1 MSDLQFVDVDAA
13 KISEELIQSFEEATG
28 EVLYP
33 GDERRIFLQNF
44 LPVLVA
50 LKNDINN
57 SAKQTLLR
65 YAYGE
70 NLTALCK
77 DWYGVDRLP
86 AQAANVTLRFTL
98 SAIQTTDITIP
109 TGTRATP
116 DGLLF
121 FQTIE
126 NLIIAAGN
134 TYGDVIAEA
143 ILSEADGAPSPE
155 EYNGFTS
162 GQIKIIVDPVAFVES
177 VANTD
182 TSSGGANIES
192 DEDLRSRAQIS
203 PESYSV
209 AGPAGAY
216 EYWARTADST
226 ISDVKASSPSAGV
239 VKVVVLQEGG
249 QIPDADLLQ
258 KVEDILSADE
268 IRPLTDNVQVVA
280 PTPVA
285 YNVEFTYYISTA
297 DQTEVSAIRSRIEDS
312 GGVVDQYVAW
322 QSEKLNRDINPDEL
336 RKLVL
341 TAGAYRMTVTSPV
354 FAEIDTDEVASIGTI
369 DITYGGLVNP

>member
-1 MSDLQFVDVDAA
+1 MSELQFVDIDATT
-13 KISEELIQSFEEATG
+13 ISEELIQSFEEETG
-28 EVLYP
+28 ETLYP
-33 GDERRIFLQNF
+33 GDERRIFLLNF

-65 YAYGE
+65 YAYGD

-98 SAIQTTDITIP
+98 SAVQATDITIP
-109 TGTRATP
+109 QGTRATP
-116 DGLLF
+116 DGILF
-121 FQTIE
+121 FQTRE
-126 NLIIAAGN
+126 DLAIAAGN

-143 ILSEADGAPSPE
+143 ILSDEDGAPEPE
-155 EYNGFTS
+155 DFNGFTA
-162 GQIKIIVDPVAFVES
+162 GQIKILVDPVAFVES
-177 VANTD
+177 VVNTD
-182 TSSGGANIES
+182 NSASGANIES
-192 DEDLRSRAQIS
+192 DEDLRSRAQIA

-239 VKVVVLQEGG
+239 VRVVVLQEDG
-249 QIPDADLLQ
+249 QIPGAELLQ
-258 KVEDILSADE
+258 KVTDILSADD
-268 IRPLTDNVQVVA
+268 IRPLTDNVEVVA
-280 PTPVA
+280 ATPVE
-285 YNVEFTYYISTA
+285 YDVDFTYYISTA
-297 DQTEVSAIRSRIEDS
+297 DQTQVSSIRSRIEDS
-312 GGVVDQYVAW
+312 GGIVDQYVAW
-322 QSEKLNRDINPDEL
+322 QAEKLNRDINPDEL

-354 FAEIDTDEVASIGTI
+354 FAEVDEDEVASIGTI
-369 DITYGGLVNP
+369 NITYGGLVAP